1 MRAQASEQM
10 MGLAVWGL
18 VFGVLLV
25 GFTMFAAVTI
35 ATWPNAVQAG
45 LY

>member
-1 MRAQASEQM
+1 MHVQASGQ

-18 VFGVLLV
+18 VLATLLV
-25 GFTMFAAVTI
+25 GFTTIAVMTI
-35 ATWPNAVQAG
+35 ATWPAAAQAG